1 MAIVIVLVLMAVGS
15 VLFHIWTPWWFTEV
29 ASNWGT
35 IDELIVFTFAITGFV
50 FVAVVLFTAYAIY
63 KFRYK
68 EDRRADYEPE
78 NKKLEFW
85 LTVVTAIGVMALLAP
100 GLAVWADFVTVPEGA
115 EEFEVVGEQWN
126 WTFRFPGADGK
137 LGTAD
142 VANITYDNP
151 FGMNADD
158 PNGQDDVLIEDYEV
172 HLPIGSPIKVLL
184 RSKDVLHDFWV
195 PQFRA
200 KMDLV
205 PGLES
210 HFWFTPTR
218 EGTFDLLCAELCGVG
233 HYTMRGKVTIE
244 SEEAFKAWLAA
255 YPTYAETVPA
265 PSDTGGGAASG
276 Q

>member
-15 VLFHIWTPWWFTEV
+15 VIFHIWSPWWFTEL
-29 ASNWGT
+29 ASNWGA
-35 IDELIVFTFAITGFV
+35 IDELIEFTFLVTGFV
-50 FVAVVLFTAYAIY
+50 FVAVVLFTAYAVY

-68 EDRRADYEPE
+68 EGHRADFEPE

-85 LTVVTAIGVMALLAP
+85 LTVVTSIGVIAMLAP
-100 GLAVWADFVTVPEGA
+100 GLAVWADFVTVPEDA
-115 EEFEVVGEQWN
+115 AEFEAVGQQWQ
-126 WTFRFPGADGK
+126 WSFRFPGADGK

-151 FGMNADD
+151 FGIIEDD
-158 PNGQDDVLIEDYEV
+158 PNGQDDVLIEDFEV

-184 RSKDVLHDFWV
+184 RSKDVLHDFYV

-210 HFWFTPTR
+210 YFWFTPTR
-218 EGTFDLLCAELCGVG
+218 EGTFDLLCAELCGTG
-233 HYTMRGKVTIE
+233 HYTMRGKVTVE
-244 SEEAFKAWLAA
+244 SVEAFEAWLTN
-255 YPTYAETVPA
+255 YPTFAETIPVA
-265 PSDTGGGAASG
+265 DDSAGGAASG
-276 Q
+276 R